1 MGRWGEEQIDGTEE
15 GQRREGSKEG
25 GDEGRC
31 DAGFGLYE
39 RFKNET
45 FYKSF
50 NKTLATICDWYDGHF
65 FKECGQKTSLC
76 IGNDYFRGHV
86 PEK

>member
-1 MGRWGEEQIDGTEE
+1 MRESRRKRAGGDGEMGGWGENQIDGTEE
-15 GQRREGSKEG
+15 GQRREGAKEG

-45 FYKSF
+45 F
-50 NKTLATICDWYDGHF
+50 
-65 FKECGQKTSLC
+65 
-76 IGNDYFRGHV
+76 
-86 PEK
+86 